1 MRNFLK
7 VLAVLFTAL
16 GTAWLLGRAAEIERK
31 NKRLER
37 TIDVW
42 SKLP

>member
-1 MRNFLK
+1 MKLLK
-7 VLAVLFTAL
+7 ILCEIGVAI

-37 TIDVW
+37 TIEVW